1 MFGIFPHQ
9 ATEAHRLKFFA
20 FAKEQQDELFPEG
33 VGRRMEY
40 TFDLVGHRH
49 IMLRD
54 TTLQILSI
62 MKGTPV
68 AASSWL

>member
-1 MFGIFPHQ
+1 M
-9 ATEAHRLKFFA
+9 
-20 FAKEQQDELFPEG
+20 DELFPEG

-54 TTLQILSI
+54 TTLQIIST
-62 MKGTPV
+62 MKGTL
-68 AASSWL
+68 AALVCETICLCIFFRCL